1 MCEYGIAMA
10 DRIEDLPIYPKVT
23 QFWDAVNA
31 ILEIPKLRSDR
42 HLHSEIARA
51 NNSIPSNMVEGF
63 EQSTDRAFANF
74 LTHSK
79 GSLAEVLLR
88 LKQAYFK
95 TYITADQ
102 LAPIT
107 SSGEELAKMLGGFI
121 KYLRRSAFRDRGSHG
136 DGPGK

>member
-1 MCEYGIAMA
+1 MCEYGVAMA

-31 ILEIPKLRSDR
+31 ILENPKLRSDR

>member
-31 ILEIPKLRSDR
+31 ILENPKLRSDR

-51 NNSIPSNMVEGF
+51 NTSIPSNMVEGF
-63 EQSTDRAFANF
+63 EQSPDRAFANF

-121 KYLRRSAFRDRGSHG
+121 KYLRRSDFRDRGSHG